1 MKNIT
6 IKPDENNEAKSIITE
21 IKYLL
26 DEQIGDGRRIM
37 NLEIQ
42 QLKLS
47 YLKKGGNE

>member
-26 DEQIGDGRRIM
+26 DEQIGDGRR
-37 NLEIQ
+37 NCEFRDTAVEII
-42 QLKLS
+42 LS
-47 YLKKGGNE
+47 KKGGK